1 MIGYKVTS
9 KADQD
14 TDNISTSVIDN
25 KIEIVGANS
34 KVLLLACIDSI
45 HVNSDVKT
53 VDRFSKGLWGGGISN
68 FSYVDP
74 KLLKGIS
81 TFCQL
86 CRLDFHLC
94 VLKNIIEVPR
104 LEDLYNILI
113 CVFLGWLNSLRVL
126 IGQLKLGIKVFAC
139 TF

>member
-1 MIGYKVTS
+1 M
-9 KADQD
+9 
-14 TDNISTSVIDN
+14 
-25 KIEIVGANS
+25 
-34 KVLLLACIDSI
+34 ACIDSI

-104 LEDLYNILI
+104 LEDLYIILI

-139 TF
+139 TFYLSVVFGVNPMATKLRCNLFEYIVNIKEKK